1 MPNYYIGWWWNLQ
14 VLFPKKSGKIP
25 GQKPSP
31 LGKAL
36 VPSLSQQLLP
46 GHPAVVWLGVH
57 QHNVRADFF
66 DAAPGNDVVLMA
78 PGNPQN
84 PTWTGHHNGADVPL
98 GNLNL
103 NVGYE
108 PQPLAVAD
116 ADDLLALQVG
126 KIHGHAHAPFA
137 QRYARRAGNM
147 RKRVESEEW
156 RVKSEEWRG
165 EG

>member
-1 MPNYYIGWWWNLQ
+1 MSVCISVKRKTSSDLADARP
-14 VLFPKKSGKIP
+14 
-25 GQKPSP
+25 PSP
-31 LGKAL
+31 EGKTL
-36 VPSLSQQLLP
+36 VPSLPQQLLP

-137 QRYARRAGNM
+137 QHYARRAGNM
-147 RKRVESEEW
+147 RKRVESEEG
-156 RVKSEEWRG
+156 RVKSGEWRG

>member
-1 MPNYYIGWWWNLQ
+1 MSVCISVKRKTSSDLADARP
-14 VLFPKKSGKIP
+14 
-25 GQKPSP
+25 PSP
-31 LGKAL
+31 EGKAL

-84 PTWTGHHNGADVPL
+84 PTWTGHHDGANVPV
-98 GNLNL
+98 GDIDMD
-103 NVGYE
+103 VGYE

-137 QRYARRAGNM
+137 QHYARRAGNM
-147 RKRVESEEW
+147 RKRKRVESEEG
-156 RVKSEEWRG
+156 RVKSG
-165 EG
+165 E